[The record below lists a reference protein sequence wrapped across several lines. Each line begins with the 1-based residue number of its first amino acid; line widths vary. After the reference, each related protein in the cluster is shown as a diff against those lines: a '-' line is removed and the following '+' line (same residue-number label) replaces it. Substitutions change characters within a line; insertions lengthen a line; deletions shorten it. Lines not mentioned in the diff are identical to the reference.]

1 MPSHVAPE
9 ANDTPPPPLPEP
21 PSAEIKVAVAS
32 VQLIEDCP
40 ELAPAAAA
48 SARKPVAASL
58 PGPSVGGP
66 AGRSQ
71 QQGDAI
77 DDRHYRHCTQSTVQL
92 SVRSD
97 VLGPFRIEAIRVLDP
112 KSQRAAGAATLREPT
127 RWSDSMYS
135 PWDGQVD
142 VKTELKISYKLGAL
156 DLTRAA
162 ELVGPDFN
170 TYMGPFVLE
179 LDVSV
184 DGHRQTIRSAEFGRE
199 PPHIM
204 VT

>member
-1 MPSHVAPE
+1 MPSHVAPD
-9 ANDTPPPPLPEP
+9 ANDTPPAPLPEP

-48 SARKPVAASL
+48 SARKPTASL
-58 PGPSVGGP
+58 PGPSA
-66 AGRSQ
+66 AGE
-71 QQGDAI
+71 AI
-77 DDRHYRHCTQSTVQL
+77 DDRHDRHCTQSTVQL

-112 KSQRAAGAATLREPT
+112 KSQRAAGSATLREPT

-135 PWDGQVD
+135 PWDGRVD